1 MAATQGDAALQDPF
15 SPRSVATES
24 EPVKLRP
31 ESATAPPLHR
41 PTFTQVLSAADL
53 SAVLSS
59 TATEDDDDDASE
71 AVGQLP
77 DAPPISHS
85 LLASPDF
92 DASSFLL
99 ARRLTPL
106 DQLRSELREY
116 LASLKQSLVGVIND
130 EYEAFIG
137 LSLGLKQAH
146 VSQSLARVR
155 KPVLQVRNEVVRVQD
170 ELTAMQD
177 EMSSVLDQRKEA
189 REAKALMRRL
199 LATDEAVEKVE
210 ALLNLDSPPPPPPS
224 SSSTSLKKP
233 RRATIS
239 MVADSPTKRLERI
252 ASEYTHMQ
260 YLVKRAGP
268 NLPFIRALEPRIARI
283 TQALRA
289 ELSDLLGSVLAS
301 RPISASPASSNK
313 NAANSYRQEL
323 LTTLRTF
330 LSLGMAHEAEE
341 IIRTELVQPFMRR
354 TVTRESLVGAKPLP
368 PSPAPNTASS
378 STTAAAS
385 SPAGDEADEPTPT
398 TTTAAAVPAPY
409 RIERLRLPT
418 QPPPRDGTNLVPLT
432 TLYNRILEFVE
443 RECGIVLDVAERVL
457 DSQVGGVGASEKR
470 RRVKKEEEEEDAEA
484 AEEEEAAVLRMGAS
498 STHSLG
504 SVKEDQEGDGEDGGD
519 GGSDDDRIT
528 GFQVLN
534 NVVVDEIAKAITSE
548 LGGVVFAAGRPTVFH
563 QHYRLTTLFLSR
575 LEALSPTLPRL
586 QALRSHPSVTT
597 LLKRFQLPVYFQLR
611 LKEAVVLIERAF
623 EMGSA
628 SGGGAKDATF
638 ASSSSAAAG
647 EDVEEGFVMSESE
660 AVWKALERC
669 WDDDVWLVE
678 LAGRFWK
685 LALQVS
691 LFAWLPRL
699 WLSRDNA
706 LAPDIPS
713 AIRILSRYRTWLND
727 KVPRYVLPTSAS
739 SVNLPAEGDR
749 DRGRLT
755 PNPSTPRPVTPGP
768 SEADTVSE
776 EATLR
781 QLTVL
786 IADART
792 MERRARRLYE
802 ERIRVKLPRSEGGAI
817 ALSAA
822 EDVEEDTETAAFEE
836 ALSGVISF
844 IPSLSSQVI
853 TILVKRCAEHL
864 KLVRSV
870 ASQVRASTRKG
881 PIEPSYFVH
890 NILKELRAYLNGPG
904 RVIEE
909 ELRKK
914 WATAV
919 VEDIAGRYTA
929 ILSTQK
935 KTEDSLRWLKKGRQG
950 LSFFGRA
957 ASSAVG
963 GSGDDAGGG
972 EDDRVKMQM
981 QLDVE
986 TLAEDAVALQVE
998 VDASEAFLALK
1009 RAARGDVP
1017 KEEEGKK

>member
-563 QHYRLTTLFLSR
+563 Q
-575 LEALSPTLPRL
+575 
-586 QALRSHPSVTT
+586 
-597 LLKRFQLPVYFQLR
+597 
-611 LKEAVVLIERAF
+611 AVVLIERAF

-685 LALQVS
+685 LALQ
-691 LFAWLPRL
+691 
-699 WLSRDNA
+699 
-706 LAPDIPS
+706 
-713 AIRILSRYRTWLND
+713 ILSRYRTWLND

-836 ALSGVISF
+836 ALSGVISV

>member
-1 MAATQGDAALQDPF
+1 MAATEGDAALQDPF
-15 SPRSVATES
+15 SPSTVTTATE
-24 EPVKLRP
+24 PPKPRP
-31 ESATAPPLHR
+31 ESVTAPPLHR

-53 SAVLSS
+53 SAVLS
-59 TATEDDDDDASE
+59 T
-71 AVGQLP
+71 VGQLP

-170 ELTAMQD
+170 ELTAMRD
-177 EMSSVLDQRKEA
+177 EMSSVLEQRKEA
-189 REAKALMRRL
+189 RESKALMRRL

-210 ALLNLDSPPPPPPS
+210 ALLNLDSPPPPPS
-224 SSSTSLKKP
+224 SS
-233 RRATIS
+233 S

-252 ASEYTHMQ
+252 ASEYIHMQ
-260 YLVKRAGP
+260 YLVNRAGP
-268 NLPFIRALEPRIARI
+268 TLPFIRSLEPRIARI

-301 RPISASPASSNK
+301 RPISASPASSN
-313 NAANSYRQEL
+313 NITQANSYRQEL
-323 LTTLRTF
+323 ITTLRTF
-330 LSLGMAHEAEE
+330 LSLGMVHEAEE
-341 IIRTELVQPFMRR
+341 IVRTELVQPFMRR
-354 TVTRESLVGAKPLP
+354 TVTRENLLSP
-368 PSPAPNTASS
+368 PTTSS
-378 STTAAAS
+378 S
-385 SPAGDEADEPTPT
+385 
-398 TTTAAAVPAPY
+398 AVPAPY
-409 RIERLRLPT
+409 RIERLPLPT

-432 TLYNRILEFVE
+432 MLYNRILEFVE
-443 RECGIVLDVAERVL
+443 RECGTVLDVAERVL
-457 DSQVGGVGASEKR
+457 DSQDDGKNG
-470 RRVKKEEEEEDAEA
+470 DA
-484 AEEEEAAVLRMGAS
+484 G
-498 STHSLG
+498 
-504 SVKEDQEGDGEDGGD
+504 
-519 GGSDDDRIT
+519 GGSDDDGSIA

-586 QALRSHPSVTT
+586 QALRSHSSVTA

-647 EDVEEGFVMSESE
+647 EDAEEGFVMSESE

-678 LAGRFWK
+678 LGGRFWK
-685 LALQVS
+685 LTLQ
-691 LFAWLPRL
+691 
-699 WLSRDNA
+699 
-706 LAPDIPS
+706 
-713 AIRILSRYRTWLND
+713 ILSRYRTWLND

-739 SVNLPAEGDR
+739 SVNLSAEGDR

-755 PNPSTPRPVTPGP
+755 PNPSTPRPGTPGP

-792 MERRARRLYE
+792 MERRGRRLYE
-802 ERIRVKLPRSEGGAI
+802 ERIRDKLPRSDAGAA
-817 ALSAA
+817 ALSAR
-822 EDVEEDTETAAFEE
+822 EDVEENTET
-836 ALSGVISF
+836 ALSGVTSF
-844 IPSLSSQVI
+844 VPSLSSQVI

-890 NILKELRAYLNGPG
+890 NILKELRAYVNGPG

-986 TLAEDAVALQVE
+986 TLAEDAVALRVE

>member
-224 SSSTSLKKP
+224 SSSTSLRKP

-498 STHSLG
+498 SAHSLG
-504 SVKEDQEGDGEDGGD
+504 SGKEDQEGDGEDGGG

-563 QHYRLTTLFLSR
+563 QHYRLATLFLSR

-685 LALQVS
+685 LTLQ
-691 LFAWLPRL
+691 
-699 WLSRDNA
+699 
-706 LAPDIPS
+706 
-713 AIRILSRYRTWLND
+713 ILSRYRTWLND

-739 SVNLPAEGDR
+739 SANISAEGDR

-755 PNPSTPRPVTPGP
+755 PNPSTPRPGTPGP

-802 ERIRVKLPRSEGGAI
+802 ERIRVKLPRSEGGTI

-822 EDVEEDTETAAFEE
+822 EDVEEDTETAAIEE
-836 ALSGVISF
+836 ALTGVTSF
-844 IPSLSSQVI
+844 VPSLSSQVI

-909 ELRKK
+909 ELRRK

-1017 KEEEGKK
+1017 KEDEGKK